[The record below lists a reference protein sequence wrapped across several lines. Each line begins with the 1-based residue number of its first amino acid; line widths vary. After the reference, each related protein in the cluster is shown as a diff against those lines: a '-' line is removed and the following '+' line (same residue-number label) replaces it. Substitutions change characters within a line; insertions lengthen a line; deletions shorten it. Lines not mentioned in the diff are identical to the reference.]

1 MGAAQRRL
9 QRTAALPLENR
20 RDFPEKRENRKG
32 VLLVPPL
39 LLSQSVGRDKMK
51 GEI

>member
-1 MGAAQRRL
+1 MAAAQHRL
-9 QRTAALPLENR
+9 LRTAALPPENR

-32 VLLVPPL
+32 VSPVPPL

-51 GEI
+51 GKI